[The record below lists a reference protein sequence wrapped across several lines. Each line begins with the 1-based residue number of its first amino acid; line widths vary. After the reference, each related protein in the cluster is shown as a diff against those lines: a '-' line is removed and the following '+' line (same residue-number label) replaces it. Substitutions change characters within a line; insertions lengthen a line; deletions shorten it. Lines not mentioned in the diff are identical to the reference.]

1 MVTQGKSED
10 RQVGE
15 RGWEDKKWRLKNMRK
30 QGKKEKRKKG
40 RCLGLKG
47 LLNIGA
53 YCKFSLSKENA
64 SIDLLLLFPRC
75 R

>member
-1 MVTQGKSED
+1 MEAKEH
-10 RQVGE
+10 E
-15 RGWEDKKWRLKNMRK
+15 EA
-30 QGKKEKRKKG
+30 GKKGKEKKG
-40 RCLGLKG
+40 RCSGLKG